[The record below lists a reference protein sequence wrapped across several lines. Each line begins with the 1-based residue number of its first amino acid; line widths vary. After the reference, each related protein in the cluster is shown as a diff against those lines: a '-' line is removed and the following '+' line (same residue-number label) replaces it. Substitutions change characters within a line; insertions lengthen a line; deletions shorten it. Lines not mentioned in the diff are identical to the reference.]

1 MADLKVH
8 EVGGEIVIM
17 VKVVPGSS
25 KTAISGWLEG
35 MIKIKVAAP
44 PEKGKANEC
53 LVEFLADKLKVRR
66 NSISIISGASSP
78 VKQVRIS
85 GITKED
91 FLAKVI

>member
-1 MADLKVH
+1 MADLKVN

-35 MIKIKVAAP
+35 MVKIKVAAP

-53 LVEFLADKLKVRR
+53 LVEFLANKLKVRR

-85 GITKED
+85 GITKEE
-91 FLAKVI
+91 FLAKVV